1 MKLFNGVISISN
13 ISTLLFV
20 VFSVLLLGY
29 LLGRIKVKGISL
41 GDAGVFIIALVFGA
55 LFFHVNADGELLFA
69 ASSKAYDFNS
79 GLSLVESLGLILFV
93 TSVGFIAGPKFFGNF
108 KRKV

>member
-29 LLGRIKVKGISL
+29 LLGRITVKGISL
-41 GDAGVFIIALVFGA
+41 GDAGVFIIA
-55 LFFHVNADGELLFA
+55 
-69 ASSKAYDFNS
+69 
-79 GLSLVESLGLILFV
+79 
-93 TSVGFIAGPKFFGNF
+93 
-108 KRKV
+108 R